1 MAETRKEEETR
12 NGRREVVMG
21 GVMGIGIY

>member
-1 MAETRKEEETR
+1 MAETKKEEETR
-12 NGRREVVMG
+12 NGRREVMMG